1 MSSSRKIWRHINSNQ
16 FDLEESK
23 LETHKV
29 KESVGE
35 CTIWE
40 HCYEGGWKNLIVP
53 EAFAHP

>member
-1 MSSSRKIWRHINSNQ
+1 MEENQ
-16 FDLEESK
+16 

-35 CTIWE
+35 W
-40 HCYEGGWKNLIVP
+40 HGCYEGGWQGIIVP